1 MTDPYQILGVD
12 YRANE
17 KQIKNAYKKMV
28 KENHPDRFQDPV
40 EIEAANERMT
50 EINAAFDQIMEDRRL
65 GISPQKYAQQTA
77 YYERKKRQEAER
89 ASRFRRY
96 SADDY
101 AKYDYAQSSGMDFSF
116 DSQSVRNSI
125 IRGDLAAADSVLN
138 SVHESGRSAEWHYL
152 RGLVYEKRGWLN
164 EAYHEVRAATQIDPG
179 NTEYA
184 ETFQNMNRSR
194 SGYMTNEKS
203 GSSKADFCV
212 DCCCNGDSCEC
223 CCEAGCECCSASTS

>member
-40 EIEAANERMT
+40 EIEMANERMT

-65 GISPQKYAQQTA
+65 GISPQKDAQQTA
-77 YYERKKRQEAER
+77 YYERKKRQEEQR
-89 ASRFRRY
+89 ASHFRRY
-96 SADDY
+96 SAE
-101 AKYDYAQSSGMDFSF
+101 DYAQYDTAQGGMDFSF
-116 DSQSVRNSI
+116 DYQSVRNNI
-125 IRGDLAAADSVLN
+125 IRGDLAAADSMLN
-138 SVHESGRSAEWHYL
+138 TVPEGARMAEWHYL

-194 SGYMTNEKS
+194 SGYMTKDKS
-203 GSSKADFCV
+203 NSKADFCI
-212 DCCCNGDSCEC
+212 DCCCNADSCEC
-223 CCEAGCECCSASTS
+223 CCDAGCECCTSSSS